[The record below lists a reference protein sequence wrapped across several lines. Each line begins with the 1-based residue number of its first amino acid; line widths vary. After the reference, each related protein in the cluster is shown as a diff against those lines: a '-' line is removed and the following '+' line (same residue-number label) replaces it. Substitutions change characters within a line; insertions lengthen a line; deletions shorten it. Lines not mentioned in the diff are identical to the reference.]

1 MDPRLAPQGSS
12 CSIPHWESRRRQPL
26 SRCSAAPPGR
36 HQQPLLVYLS
46 VFSSSISSYIRATK
60 VPNVKKPLAI
70 DVSQPWDQWA
80 GLSQGC
86 CNVIIIINL
95 LHFLAQGLEGLFQGV
110 GQLLKPGGVCLIYG
124 PFAINGIISP
134 ECNMKLEEE
143 LQERNPAWGLRDVEE
158 LRQMATPT
166 RCALNACW
174 KCQNPS
180 NA

>member
-12 CSIPHWESRRRQPL
+12 CSIPHCESRRRQPL
-26 SRCSAAPPGR
+26 SGCSAAPLGR

-80 GLSQGC
+80 GLSQGY

-95 LHFLAQGLEGLFQGV
+95 LHFLAQGLE
-110 GQLLKPGGVCLIYG
+110 

-134 ECNMKLEEE
+134 ESNMKLEEE
-143 LQERNPAWGLRDVEE
+143 LQERNPA
-158 LRQMATPT
+158 
-166 RCALNACW
+166 
-174 KCQNPS
+174 
-180 NA
+180 

>member
-12 CSIPHWESRRRQPL
+12 CSIPHCESRRRQPL
-26 SRCSAAPPGR
+26 SGCSAAPLGR

-110 GQLLKPGGVCLIYG
+110 GQLLKPGGVCQIYG
-124 PFAINGIISP
+124 ESS
-134 ECNMKLEEE
+134 
-143 LQERNPAWGLRDVEE
+143 LRAMGCGGAVADGHPQRAV
-158 LRQMATPT
+158 P
-166 RCALNACW
+166 
-174 KCQNPS
+174 
-180 NA
+180 

>member
-1 MDPRLAPQGSS
+1 MHLFPTWNQQDRHCLHCRVMLAALWPWQSLNGSQAGTS
-12 CSIPHWESRRRQPL
+12 GQLLQH
-26 SRCSAAPPGR
+26 PP
-36 HQQPLLVYLS
+36 
-46 VFSSSISSYIRATK
+46 FISSYIRATK

-110 GQLLKPGGVCLIYG
+110 GQLLKPGGVCQIYG

-134 ECNMKLEEE
+134 ESNMKLEEE
-143 LQERNPAWGLRDVEE
+143 LQER
-158 LRQMATPT
+158 
-166 RCALNACW
+166 
-174 KCQNPS
+174 
-180 NA
+180 